1 MRRKTLLGAVV
12 LLALLAGTAAAQ
24 VVIRIGPGTRPAGA
38 TLPAPT
44 PTPARPTPK
53 LEAVAETRLLMEG
66 MAQPNFK
73 ALEKALQDRP
83 ADAEAWTFHRGQAL
97 LIAETGNLLMLRP
110 PRNAGQEAWLA
121 RATDLRTAAA
131 ALARE
136 AGGRDLERSRA
147 ALTGVAHACNRCHE
161 TFRVALRVGPDAGGD
176 KGRMTE

>member
-1 MRRKTLLGAVV
+1 MRRKTLLVAVV

-38 TLPAPT
+38 PLPAPT
-44 PTPARPTPK
+44 PKPTPR
-53 LEAVAETRLLMEG
+53 LEAVAETKLLMEG

-73 ALEKALQDRP
+73 ALDKALQDRP

-110 PRNAGQEAWLA
+110 PRNAGQDAWMA

-136 AGGRDLERSRA
+136 AAGRDLERSRA
-147 ALTGVAHACNRCHE
+147 ALTGVANACNRCHE
-161 TFRVALRVGPDAGGD
+161 TFRVAVRVGPDAGRDKD